1 MHNNNEQY
9 FINSDYRYVP
19 QYGED
24 GRFIGF
30 GLIPF
35 LGGLAIGGLAFGG
48 PKYGSYPVQY
58 APYPYPYPY
67 PYPVPYYPTQYQNPY
82 PVSYGTAPQETIIN
96 NYPSQP
102 YQQQI
107 SPR

>member
-1 MHNNNEQY
+1 MHNNEHY
-9 FINSDYRYVP
+9 FNNSDYRYVP

-48 PKYGSYPVQY
+48 PKYAPYPVQY
-58 APYPYPYPY
+58 APYPYPYPAPY
-67 PYPVPYYPTQYQNPY
+67 YSSPYQYSYPVPYNT
-82 PVSYGTAPQETIIN
+82 VPQETIIN
-96 NYPSQP
+96 NYPMQP
-102 YQQQI
+102 YQQQG
-107 SPR
+107 SQR